1 MNTFTLTR
9 RAKAD
14 LKSIAKFTEKRWGQE
29 QRNIYIK
36 QFDDTF
42 NVLSGTPKIG
52 SNCNYIKD
60 NYEKFPQGSHIIYYR
75 MTNQVNIQIIR
86 ILHKNMDVLSKF
98 GHSSRPAHRANFA
111 GDIIAA
117 QRKNGDSK
125 IYPVELLIAD

>member
-14 LKSIAKFTEKRWGQE
+14 LKSIAKFTEKRWGRE

-42 NVLSGTPKIG
+42 HVLSDTPEIG
-52 SNCNYIKD
+52 SNCNYIKE
-60 NYEKFPQGSHIIYYR
+60 NYQKFPQGSHIIFYR
-75 MTNQVNIQIIR
+75 TTGTNSIQIIR

-98 GHSSRPAHRANFA
+98 GSS
-111 GDIIAA
+111 
-117 QRKNGDSK
+117 
-125 IYPVELLIAD
+125 